1 MSRALLPD
9 FATRLLAWHA
19 RAGRHDLPWQ
29 RPRTPYRVWLSEI
42 MLQQT
47 QVATVIPYFER
58 FTVRFATLPELAA
71 APLDEV
77 LHLWTGLGYYA
88 RARNLHRAAQQV
100 CVEHGGQLPTD
111 LEALSALPGIGRST
125 AAAILAQ
132 AHGQRQPILDGNVKR
147 VLCRHQAVPGWPGE
161 AAVQKQ
167 LWQIADAFT
176 PAGQAAD
183 YTQAIMDLGALV
195 CTRARP
201 ACTDCPV
208 SADCLARAAASVAD
222 YPQPRPRRALPQRHT
237 SLLLLRRG
245 DGSVLLE
252 RRPPAGIWG
261 GLWSLPQY
269 EGEPDALPDWCRQRY
284 GLLPGA
290 LRAGDGFVHT
300 FSHFRLHITPLE
312 CQVAPADAVL
322 DAPDRLWYNPTNPPR
337 LGLAAPVRRLLGK
350 LRIGPQVSR
359 DADVAPTQGLEG
371 IES

>member
-1 MSRALLPD
+1 MAPD
-9 FATRLLAWHA
+9 SPAVPAAPAFAVRLLAWH
-19 RAGRHDLPWQ
+19 RLAGRHDLPWQ

-58 FTVRFATLPELAA
+58 FTARFADLPGLAA

-100 CVEHGGQLPTD
+100 CHQHGGQLPAD
-111 LEALSALPGIGRST
+111 LDALSALPGIGRST
-125 AAAILAQ
+125 AGAILAQ
-132 AHGQRQPILDGNVKR
+132 AYGQRQPILDGNVKR
-147 VLCRHQAVPGWPGE
+147 VLCRHRAVPGWPGE
-161 AAVQKQ
+161 TAVQKQ
-167 LWQIADAFT
+167 LWQIADALT
-176 PAGQAAD
+176 PSTQAAD

-201 ACTDCPV
+201 RCADCPV
-208 SADCLARAAASVAD
+208 STDCLVRAAGSVAD
-222 YPQPRPRRALPQRHT
+222 FPQSRPKRQLPQRRAC
-237 SLLLLRRG
+237 LLLLRRE

-252 RRPPAGIWG
+252 RRPPAGVWG

-269 EGEPDALPDWCRQRY
+269 EGDQDALVDWCQRQY

-290 LRAGDGFVHT
+290 VRAREDFVHT

-312 CQVAPADAVL
+312 CPVTQASAVL
-322 DAPDRLWYNPTNPPR
+322 DAPERLWYNPIKPPR
-337 LGLAAPVRRLLGK
+337 LGLAAPVRRLL
-350 LRIGPQVSR
+350 
-359 DADVAPTQGLEG
+359 AA
-371 IES
+371 

>member
-1 MSRALLPD
+1 MNPATARLAPGTAATPD

-19 RAGRHDLPWQ
+19 HAGRHDLPWQ
-29 RPRTPYRVWLSEI
+29 RSRTPYRVWLSEV

-58 FTVRFATLPELAA
+58 FTARYADLPDLAV

-100 CVEHGGQLPTD
+100 CAEHHGQLPTD

-167 LWQIADAFT
+167 LWQIADALT
-176 PAGQAAD
+176 PPAHAAD
-183 YTQAIMDLGALV
+183 YTQAIMDLGAMV

-201 ACTDCPV
+201 NCAGCPV
-208 SADCLARAAASVAD
+208 SADCLARAAGSVAE
-222 YPQPRPRRALPQRHT
+222 YPQPRPRRAVPQRQT
-237 SLLLLRRG
+237 CLLLLRRH

-252 RRPPAGIWG
+252 RRPPTGIWG
-261 GLWSLPQY
+261 GLWSLPHY
-269 EGEPDALPDWCRQRY
+269 EGQPETLADWCLQQL
-284 GLLPGA
+284 GLVLSSA
-290 LRAGDGFVHT
+290 AQAGPPFIHA

-312 CQVAPADAVL
+312 CPVTPASAVL
-322 DAPDRLWYNPTNPPR
+322 DAPDRLWYNPSNPPR
-337 LGLAAPVRRLLGK
+337 LGLAAPVRRLLWK
-350 LRIGPQVSR
+350 R
-359 DADVAPTQGLEG
+359 
-371 IES
+371 